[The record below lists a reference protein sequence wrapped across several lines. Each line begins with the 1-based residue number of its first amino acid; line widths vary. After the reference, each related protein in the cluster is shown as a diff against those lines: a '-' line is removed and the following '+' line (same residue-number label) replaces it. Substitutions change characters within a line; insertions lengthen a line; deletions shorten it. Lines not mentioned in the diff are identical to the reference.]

1 MRNNI
6 LFSTRAHGQLK
17 ARGHFLE
24 KNRTTLA
31 GHDSAFHFLCVPFV
45 AVHCRRGLSG
55 KDPET
60 PVGQPSPNNDGINH
74 EEGLTMSIM
83 ASPSS
88 RCYSFLF
95 YGRSISKASARPFA
109 VLRETAFSPPTI

>member
-17 ARGHFLE
+17 TRGHFLE

-45 AVHCRRGLSG
+45 AVHCRRGLSD

-60 PVGQPSPNNDGINH
+60 PVGQPSPNNVG
-74 EEGLTMSIM
+74 
-83 ASPSS
+83 
-88 RCYSFLF
+88 Y
-95 YGRSISKASARPFA
+95 A
-109 VLRETAFSPPTI
+109 VIVRA